1 MCSYVVKT
9 DLNRE
14 HVMGGKKL
22 IYQCWICSIIFKVF
36 R

>member
-9 DLNRE
+9 DLNSE

-22 IYQCWICSIIFKVF
+22 IYQLDLFNNF
-36 R
+36 